1 MKRIMAGI
9 IKKGGFVMK
18 IRWSLFLVAFL
29 LVAVMAFTF
38 TGCASDE
45 GGDDETTASNDDAGD
60 DGSDGD
66 SDGDATAAFIWTGSE
81 WQAVNWDTITS
92 GLTDIDKLS
101 ITEQTY
107 AKSGTTFYKSVST
120 GYDSYGHSKDVLE
133 KSDDGGSTWST
144 ISHSDNRPIPITSV
158 DIIDNVIYVSTWW
171 KNIYANYPT
180 GWIHKSEDEGNTWTE
195 VLENGMFHVMGVCGF
210 NSNLYYVIGPYV
222 INLNN
227 YNEKYT
233 VTNGGGIE
241 RIEATDSAIYALSW
255 GDVYESKDLANWE
268 KIGSDM
274 EDMFVFNSKL
284 YAFPKE

>member
-1 MKRIMAGI
+1 
-9 IKKGGFVMK
+9 
-18 IRWSLFLVAFL
+18 
-29 LVAVMAFTF
+29 MAFTF
-38 TGCASDE
+38 TGCASDD
-45 GGDDETTASNDDAGD
+45 GGGNGTPTSNDDVVD
-60 DGSDGD
+60 DGN
-66 SDGDATAAFIWTGSE
+66 GDATAAFVWTGSE

-107 AKSGTTFYKSVST
+107 AKSGTTFYKSVNI
-120 GYDSYGHSKDVLE
+120 GYDSSGHRKDVLE

-144 ISHSDNRPIPITSV
+144 ISHPDIFERPISSV
-158 DIIDNVIYVSTWW
+158 DIVNNVIYVSTWW
-171 KNIYANYPT
+171 KNIYATYPT
-180 GWIHKSEDEGNTWTE
+180 GWIHKSEDGGNTWTE
-195 VLENGMFHVMGVCGF
+195 VLENGMYHVMGVCGF

-233 VTNGGGIE
+233 VTNGSNID
-241 RIEATDSAIYALSW
+241 RIEAIDSAIHALSW
-255 GDVYESKDLANWE
+255 GDIYESKDLANWE
-268 KIGSDM
+268 KIGSGM